1 MNGKYQGKEE
11 DRRRLEEKDQGRRK
25 EETRQNIG
33 LKPISKFLKWL
44 KSLKKCYLSLGHFN
58 PTFCLENSTF

>member
-1 MNGKYQGKEE
+1 MKERTLEITTTDLFYGNCPPPTCMNGKYQGKEE

-33 LKPISKFLKWL
+33 LKPISKF
-44 KSLKKCYLSLGHFN
+44 
-58 PTFCLENSTF
+58 

>member
-33 LKPISKFLKWL
+33 LKPNSKFLKWF
-44 KSLKKCYLSLGHFN
+44 KSLKKMLPFSR
-58 PTFCLENSTF
+58 TF